1 MDWGIL
7 FFVNSILF
15 GIGLAMDAFSVSMA
29 NGLNEPEMDR
39 KKELLISGAFGV
51 FQTLMPLIGWVL
63 VHTAMNTFQQIQK
76 FIPWIALILLCWIGG
91 KMIAEGVQSY
101 KEAQPE
107 SAVLDGTPGGNT
119 VAAGNPDA
127 PAAEAAKPAAKLG
140 LWALFVQ
147 AVATSIDALS
157 VGFTIAEYD
166 FPHALVENV
175 IIGLVTFAIS
185 FAGIRIGK
193 KFGTRLSGKASILGG
208 VILIL
213 IGIEIFVTHL

>member
-1 MDWGIL
+1 MDWSVL

-39 KKELLISGAFGV
+39 RKELLIAGAFGV

-91 KMIAEGVQSY
+91 KMIAEGVQSR

-119 VAAGNPDA
+119 AAAGNPDA

-166 FPHALVENV
+166 FSHALVETV
-175 IIGLVTFAIS
+175 IIGVVTFIIS
-185 FAGIRIGK
+185 YAGIRIGK

-213 IGIEIFVTHL
+213 IGVEIFVTHL

>member
-39 KKELLISGAFGV
+39 KKELLIAGAFGV
-51 FQTLMPLIGWVL
+51 FQTLMPLVGWVL

-91 KMIAEGVQSY
+91 KMIAEGVQNR

-107 SAVLDGTPGGNT
+107 CAGPDGTPGGNT
-119 VAAGNPDA
+119 AEAKDADA
-127 PAAEAAKPAAKLG
+127 PAAEAVKPAAKLG

-166 FPHALVENV
+166 FSHALVETV
-175 IIGLVTFAIS
+175 IIGVVTFIIS
-185 FAGIRIGK
+185 YAGIRIGK

-213 IGIEIFVTHL
+213 IGVEIFVTHL